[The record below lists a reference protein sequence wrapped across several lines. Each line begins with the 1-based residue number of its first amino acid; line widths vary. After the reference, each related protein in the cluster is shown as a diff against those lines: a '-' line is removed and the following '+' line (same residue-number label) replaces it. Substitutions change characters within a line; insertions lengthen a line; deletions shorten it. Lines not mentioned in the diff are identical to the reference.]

1 MNKDIK
7 RTVYLILLSLIL
19 FSASMSVPM
28 LYNSKWKEPAQGGA
42 AGLFIAGVLGAVA
55 GVVRA
60 RRSKTK

>member
-1 MNKDIK
+1 MNKDVK
-7 RTVYLILLSLIL
+7 RTVYLILLSIIL

-28 LYNSKWKEPAQGGA
+28 LSNSKWKEPAQGGA

-60 RRSKTK
+60 RRAKK